1 MKSLNHSLAL
11 VLCVCA
17 LGGPSWAQTVAA
29 GPGAAPLAV
38 TGVQD
43 AGAATVLGPAAPRP
57 GVPALEAG
65 AVFSEVDAG
74 AVEAPARA
82 GRTEVPSQFQRFVQE
97 STGRLLPL
105 FGRTLFDNPQAYTAD
120 RGAPVPGDYVLGPGD
135 EVRLQVTGVVDFA
148 RSLVIDRNGQV
159 NLPKVGVV
167 TLAGVNARDVEGVL
181 RGHLGK
187 VFNNFQASASLG
199 RLRGIQVY
207 VVGQALQP
215 GTYQLSSLSTLV
227 NALFVSGGP
236 SVHGSMRRIELKRA
250 GKTLTSFDLYDFI
263 AKGDKSKDVPLMAG
277 DVIVVPPA
285 GPRVAITGAVDQAA
299 IYELLQSGDNLGG
312 LLALGGGVPTLAN
325 SHKALLER
333 VTQAPAQPREVHEL
347 SLDARGL
354 ATALRDGDVVTL
366 LGISPGFSNAV
377 TLQGTVAAPL
387 RYRWFEGMRL
397 LDLIPERAA
406 LLTSDYYKRQNL
418 LVQSVEQSK
427 VAGAKTEERVR
438 GLADQINWEYAVI
451 ERLNR
456 SNLQTELIPF
466 NLGRLL
472 SQRDPVGN
480 LALQPGDVVT
490 VLSQGDLRL
499 PQERLSRLIRVEGEV
514 AAPGVYQA
522 LPGET
527 LPQLIKRIGGLTP
540 QAYLF
545 GTELYREAVRKR
557 QQESLETFA
566 RKLEAQLQSQT
577 VAGPVGGSESQV
589 KAQSLMAQQQAQVKA
604 QVERVRSLR
613 SNGRLALELEP
624 MAMQLAALPPLPLE
638 DGDRVHIPAVPG
650 FVAALGAVNNENVFI
665 HKPGKTVADVA
676 RAAGLSED
684 AEPDHAFLVRADGT
698 IVARRDVGGWL
709 GGGFDGL
716 AVMPGDTLVVPSRMD
731 RRTGYDRFIEGAK
744 DWTAI
749 FYQFGLGAAAIK
761 TLKN

>member
-1 MKSLNHSLAL
+1 MSAL
-11 VLCVCA
+11 
-17 LGGPSWAQTVAA
+17 SWAQTAATGTVAA
-29 GPGAAPLAV
+29 AAVAVPGTALAAPAL
-38 TGVQD
+38 
-43 AGAATVLGPAAPRP
+43 PAAPRVAP
-57 GVPALEAG
+57 IVAETDAALPA
-65 AVFSEVDAG
+65 VDLG
-74 AVEAPARA
+74 NAPAPLPKSHRA
-82 GRTEVPSQFQRFVQE
+82 EAPSQFQRFVQE
-97 STGRLLPL
+97 STGRLLPV
-105 FGRTLFDNPQAYTAD
+105 FGRGLFDNPQAYTAD

-148 RSLVIDRNGQV
+148 RSLVLDRNGQV
-159 NLPKVGVV
+159 NVPKVGVV
-167 TLAGVNARDVEGVL
+167 TLAGVAARDVEAVL
-181 RGHLGK
+181 RTHLGK
-187 VFNNFQASASLG
+187 VFTNFQASASIG

-236 SVHGSMRRIELKRA
+236 SVHGSMRSIELKRG
-250 GKTLTSFDLYDFI
+250 GKTLSTLDLYDFI
-263 AKGDKSKDVPLMAG
+263 ARGDKSKDVPLMAG
-277 DVIVVPPA
+277 DVIVIPPA
-285 GPRVAITGAVDQAA
+285 GPRVAVTGATDQAA
-299 IYELLQSGDNLGG
+299 IYELLHNGDSLGAV
-312 LLALGGGVPTLAN
+312 LALNGGVPTLAN

-333 VTQAPAQPREVHEL
+333 VTQAPSQPREVHEL

-354 ATALRDGDVVTL
+354 STTLRDGDVITL

-406 LLTSDYYKRQNL
+406 LLTADYYKRQNL
-418 LVQSVEQSK
+418 LVQSAEQAK
-427 VAGAKTEERVR
+427 GAGARTEERIR

-472 SQRDPVGN
+472 SQRDPAHNHV
-480 LALQPGDVVT
+480 LQPGDIVT

-499 PQERLSRLIRVEGEV
+499 PQERLSRLVRVEGEV

-522 LPGET
+522 QPGET
-527 LPQLIKRIGGLTP
+527 LPQLLKRIGGLTP

-545 GTELYREAVRKR
+545 GTEFYRESVRKR
-557 QQESLETFA
+557 QQESLDAFA
-566 RKLEAQLQSQT
+566 RKLESQLQSQT
-577 VAGPVGGSESQV
+577 VAGPVGGSEAQA
-589 KAQSLMAQQQAQVKA
+589 KAQALMAQQQAQLKA

-613 SNGRLALELEP
+613 SSGRVALDLDP
-624 MAMQLAALPPLPLE
+624 GAVQLATLPLLPLE
-638 DGDRVHIPAVPG
+638 DGDRIHVPAMPG

-676 RAAGLSED
+676 RTAGLSED
-684 AEPDHAFLVRADGT
+684 AEPDHAFLMRADGS

-709 GGGFDGL
+709 GSGFDSL
-716 AVMPGDTLVVPSRMD
+716 TVMPGDTLVVPTRLD

-749 FYQFGLGAAAIK
+749 FYQFGLGAAAFK